1 MLGKF
6 KRYLRLALW
15 LGMLPAVFS
24 CGGSG
29 NGGYNI
35 EAGVFGPTVNG
46 TPDTFRGAGIVND
59 SKFLFGGPL
68 AQGQNG
74 DILLQN
80 DKIRVILQKPT
91 RNTGVGLFGGN
102 IIDADRFRPS
112 SEPGQDQFG
121 TIFPLV
127 NLSWTVNYQRL
138 EIMNADFSKGPVVVR
153 ATGILDVYDYIQT
166 NIIVPFAQ
174 IFVGTTLYFAP
185 RFDDIFSP
193 FKNVPD
199 LRGLNPII
207 VTEYTLKQD
216 ANYVITETRF
226 QNNGETPIKM
236 PVGDWVNGS
245 GTLEPFV
252 PRKGFVRGA
261 QVDPIAAMVYEG
273 MEDNVG
279 VSYGYFYNPTQFMN
293 PDGTLQ
299 TSTALTVSGVT
310 PVVLGE
316 GLLQVLPINGTDKDV
331 KVNFTIEPGS
341 RTITRYFVVGN
352 GDAASVIDGGFAA
365 LGVSKLR
372 MSGQVKD
379 AGGNPVAKARV
390 VVIDSADSDPANHVP
405 VTVAMSDESGNF
417 SADISSGRDV
427 KDKMFGSGTYTV
439 HVFKEGY
446 VFAGGPKAGKC
457 SGGSLD
463 TASNTVSGIVCSLGD
478 SGTVNVSATD
488 GSSPVPA
495 RVTIVGFEPSPV
507 HPYGQPPN
515 FGKYADVNLEER
527 PYGIVD
533 ILYLDPS
540 GNLAPRGHH
549 RVIGGNQFR
558 LEPGEYEIYVT
569 RGPEYNVY
577 HQRVTV
583 PPGGSV
589 AVNANLQ
596 KVLETS
602 GFVSADFHMH
612 GIKSAD
618 SAWGLDSRV
627 YAGLAEGMDVLV
639 SSDHDYVTDY
649 APVIERLGVGNL
661 MTSIVGDEITPLAFG
676 HLGVFP
682 LTPDPSSTTGGAY
695 DYTYVSSDDVIN
707 PDHDQVQSMGQIM
720 KGVEEKYPGT
730 QVLQVNHIMD
740 RATGNFSIAAL
751 VTTTAFDDV
760 EPLSSYA
767 DPVKFRMPANT
778 NEAGGFQAPFPL
790 GTSGAISM
798 DFTAVEL
805 SIGAYADTLDHL
817 MQTALPVYFNLLNL
831 GVIKTATTDS
841 DSHTQVREPVGTPR
855 NYVQSSV
862 DPRDGLGSSYA
873 AISAEDIAVAVNEHR
888 SIASNGIFI
897 RPKLSSAGNPGGVGV
912 GGTLQGTGD
921 VTLELE
927 IASNEYFDWDR
938 VDVFANTVPLPAKDD
953 LSGVTDL
960 SAKDFHQ
967 YNGASPRKYLMT
979 PLFQFARGASG
990 DAALNQTVSGG
1001 VRRATLT
1008 KSFNFAEDTWIVV
1021 VVRGSSGTR
1030 SLFPYV
1036 TKGAKNTIAPGSFL
1050 DILDVNPAQIGG
1062 IHAFAFTNPMFVDV
1076 DGNGFEAKFI
1086 RDGQSP
1092 LAKK

>member
-1 MLGKF
+1 MEFGSKINTFTRIPAPPARNEPRIGNEFRGKPIKFLVFWWGLLEEARCMLGKF

-15 LGMLPAVFS
+15 LAMLPAVFS

-80 DKIRVILQKPT
+80 DRIRVILQKPT

-463 TASNTVSGIVCSLGD
+463 TAANTVSGIVCSLGD
-478 SGTVNVSATD
+478 TGTVNVSATD

-515 FGKYADVNLEER
+515 FGKYADVNL
-527 PYGIVD
+527 D
-533 ILYLDPS
+533 
-540 GNLAPRGHH
+540 
-549 RVIGGNQFR
+549 
-558 LEPGEYEIYVT
+558 T
-569 RGPEYNVY
+569 
-577 HQRVTV
+577 
-583 PPGGSV
+583 
-589 AVNANLQ
+589 
-596 KVLETS
+596 
-602 GFVSADFHMH
+602 ADR
-612 GIKSAD
+612 D
-618 SAWGLDSRV
+618 V
-627 YAGLAEGMDVLV
+627 YADVHADRDEYADIDQYARAECYQYTAANQHRFDVGRHIV
-639 SSDHDYVTDY
+639 RPFI
-649 APVIERLGVGNL
+649 A
-661 MTSIVGDEITPLAFG
+661 MSIVGSVFG
-676 HLGVFP
+676 HNLLQIVVQVGPHVGFGVF
-682 LTPDPSSTTGGAY
+682 
-695 DYTYVSSDDVIN
+695 
-707 PDHDQVQSMGQIM
+707 VQRQ
-720 KGVEEKYPGT
+720 PG
-730 QVLQVNHIMD
+730 
-740 RATGNFSIAAL
+740 
-751 VTTTAFDDV
+751 
-760 EPLSSYA
+760 
-767 DPVKFRMPANT
+767 
-778 NEAGGFQAPFPL
+778 
-790 GTSGAISM
+790 
-798 DFTAVEL
+798 
-805 SIGAYADTLDHL
+805 
-817 MQTALPVYFNLLNL
+817 
-831 GVIKTATTDS
+831 
-841 DSHTQVREPVGTPR
+841 
-855 NYVQSSV
+855 
-862 DPRDGLGSSYA
+862 
-873 AISAEDIAVAVNEHR
+873 
-888 SIASNGIFI
+888 
-897 RPKLSSAGNPGGVGV
+897 
-912 GGTLQGTGD
+912 
-921 VTLELE
+921 
-927 IASNEYFDWDR
+927 
-938 VDVFANTVPLPAKDD
+938 
-953 LSGVTDL
+953 
-960 SAKDFHQ
+960 
-967 YNGASPRKYLMT
+967 
-979 PLFQFARGASG
+979 
-990 DAALNQTVSGG
+990 
-1001 VRRATLT
+1001 
-1008 KSFNFAEDTWIVV
+1008 
-1021 VVRGSSGTR
+1021 
-1030 SLFPYV
+1030 
-1036 TKGAKNTIAPGSFL
+1036 
-1050 DILDVNPAQIGG
+1050 
-1062 IHAFAFTNPMFVDV
+1062 
-1076 DGNGFEAKFI
+1076 
-1086 RDGQSP
+1086 
-1092 LAKK
+1092 